1 MTKDY
6 TPKNTDFVWNGDE
19 SKHTEA
25 RKMLAR
31 KVREKFGTIGDWYT
45 IKGLPTERDDDV
57 EKVCLEILTM
67 YRERRNSG
75 YADILWDTDE
85 FWTEEWLI
93 RWFGEQKQ
101 KVYDILEPWVSS
113 TALQLLEREGVEGV
127 DKVFGCWAKEIG
139 GGSTKQ
145 ISKRTKQYVKGM
157 IDDPT
162 KETFDIN
169 IDLKA
174 KLRQLEDEKAWL
186 TSKCPKEQQATY
198 ELAKDTKLVGILNDV
213 LHPTYKRCIT
223 KLMDT
228 NKLLLMAKGEAV
240 PNYDS
245 YEPRDRQLGEPARQL
260 AHEAR
265 HQRDCGSEG
274 RGGDGVEVQARPHAQ
289 GQEEDRTCKCISG

>member
-145 ISKRTKQYVKGM
+145 ISKRTKQ
-157 IDDPT
+157 
-162 KETFDIN
+162 
-169 IDLKA
+169 
-174 KLRQLEDEKAWL
+174 
-186 TSKCPKEQQATY
+186 
-198 ELAKDTKLVGILNDV
+198 
-213 LHPTYKRCIT
+213 
-223 KLMDT
+223 
-228 NKLLLMAKGEAV
+228 
-240 PNYDS
+240 
-245 YEPRDRQLGEPARQL
+245 
-260 AHEAR
+260 
-265 HQRDCGSEG
+265 
-274 RGGDGVEVQARPHAQ
+274 
-289 GQEEDRTCKCISG
+289 